1 MEALKMAEEHE
12 LTFDDEVVAQLK
24 PLLID
29 GNQLLLSYDDGVGPY
44 SHHGLVALQVSFQLV
59 VVGKDAN
66 VDDYQA
72 LIPSNLGPVRY
83 KDYSGRFLGKQLHAT
98 FNRLMH
104 AIKLSDEGEQIDD
117 NVEVIVDASA
127 SQPAQSN

>member
-1 MEALKMAEEHE
+1 MAEENE
-12 LTFDDEVVAQLK
+12 LTFDDAVVAQLK
-24 PLLID
+24 PLLVD
-29 GNQLLLSYDDGVGPY
+29 GNQLLLSYDDGVGSY

-83 KDYSGRFLGKQLHAT
+83 KDYSGKQLHAT

-127 SQPAQSN
+127 IKPAQSN